1 MNYIYCLVGIS
12 GSGKTTLA
20 REMIKYLDAV
30 IISRDQMRNHL
41 FGYTEE
47 TVHNYYLRDD
57 VARKEKII
65 TKHQDR
71 LIESVL
77 DDGVDVILDNTHL
90 KLSYINELKKFGVP
104 IRFTLVD
111 TDFET
116 ALERDQ
122 ARLRHVGEDVIRRQF
137 EQLEHLKKVF
147 DFKEWWPEDETIEQ
161 DTTLFDAVIFDI
173 DSTLALNTSGRSPY
187 NWKEVGKDEVNPPV
201 LETYRALQMYGL
213 KMVICS
219 GRDSICRPET
229 EKWLSDN
236 KIVYHELHMRPQG
249 DQRKDAIV
257 KEEFWRDI
265 STRYN
270 IRAMFDDRLSVINHA
285 RRLGFVVFDCAGN
298 TF

>member
-30 IISRDQMRNHL
+30 IISRDQLRKHL

-47 TVHNYYLRDD
+47 TVHNYYQLDD
-57 VARKEKII
+57 VARREKIV

-71 LIESVL
+71 LIQSVL
-77 DDGVDVILDNTHL
+77 DDGIDVILDNTHL

-122 ARLRHVGEDVIRRQF
+122 ARVRHVGEDVIRRQF

-147 DFKEWWPEDETIEQ
+147 DRSEERRVGKECRSRW
-161 DTTLFDAVIFDI
+161 
-173 DSTLALNTSGRSPY
+173 SPY
-187 NWKEVGKDEVNPPV
+187 RKNKKDEMGKLGQPNMPD
-201 LETYRALQMYGL
+201 Y
-213 KMVICS
+213 K
-219 GRDSICRPET
+219 
-229 EKWLSDN
+229 K
-236 KIVYHELHMRPQG
+236 
-249 DQRKDAIV
+249 QR
-257 KEEFWRDI
+257 
-265 STRYN
+265 T
-270 IRAMFDDRLSVINHA
+270 
-285 RRLGFVVFDCAGN
+285 
-298 TF
+298 